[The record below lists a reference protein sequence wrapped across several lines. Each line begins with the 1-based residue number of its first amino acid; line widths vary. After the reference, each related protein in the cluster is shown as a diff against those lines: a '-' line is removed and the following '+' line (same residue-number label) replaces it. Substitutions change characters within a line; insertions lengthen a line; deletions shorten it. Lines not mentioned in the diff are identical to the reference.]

1 MSILGVQYYL
11 SYGLAFALGVII
23 LLVSSFEKFDKP
35 YPGNKYLT
43 ELLPSSLS
51 PGSSYIKAFLIY
63 FTIIVGFYAAACVFS
78 STATGVWDVAL
89 GEGAGK
95 RLAGEPATPPGGA
108 KAATSETKTPPSAPA
123 EIPLVIA
130 LLMVGL
136 FPKYKQFGE
145 IEAPLRR
152 FAHRLIGIPQGL
164 EEQAAEITVTP
175 LATGQESDER
185 DRAGVVRLFLGHR
198 LAQMPAWARE
208 KLAIN
213 LNLPELGVVR
223 DEDKGQ
229 EPTEQEKDAARILLE
244 ESQPALAVAEKWYR
258 AKRLVN
264 RIHQDRGANKRITD
278 LAARTKY
285 EKLRNDLKRNYDE
298 IAAEFTRI
306 GGEQRKL
313 TELVETLQSVRNS
326 GAESVSDHGAEA
338 ERGSAAKMVRDSL
351 PATLRDGGADAISS
365 SDLTEVIESLQ
376 TLMQKRS
383 EELTAAEKRIDD
395 VLGKAHL
402 YIAAALLL
410 KSSKI
415 DEAQFMDSYGL
426 EKPETV
432 VRAPI
437 DDLLLAILMM
447 VGLLFMFNYVLYWI
461 LYAFKLTDAN
471 PNLTAL
477 RLVISALAMHGGAAI
492 VAFSWHRRWVKTHA
506 RAGGKEIPKL
516 PVRGHLGLGVTVY
529 AAVYVGLL
537 LWAFVLIALSPKK
550 AEGASQLFS
559 FLSNV
564 DLAVAYAVLSL
575 SAVATAICTVV
586 YIEYVE
592 RFVLTRKSI
601 AVCALIQGTITAFI
615 VLVSSQ
621 IQDPND
627 PYFVVTSSL
636 NGFVVGA
643 TLGAAV
649 LKMAAK
655 RRQISQLQTASLPAP
670 AVSSPR

>member
-1 MSILGVQYYL
+1 LSILGVQYYL
-11 SYGLAFALGVII
+11 SYGLAFALGTII

-43 ELLPSSLS
+43 ELLPSSLT

-78 STATGVWDVAL
+78 STATGLWDVVL

-95 RLAGEPATPPGGA
+95 KFTGEPASPPVAA
-108 KAATSETKTPPSAPA
+108 KPATSDPKTPPSAPA

-164 EEQAAEITVTP
+164 EEQAAEITVTA
-175 LATGQESDER
+175 LAAGQEPDER
-185 DRAGVVRLFLGHR
+185 DRATVVRLFLGHR
-198 LAQMPAWARE
+198 LAQMPASVRA
-208 KLAIN
+208 KLAN
-213 LNLPELGVVR
+213 DLRVAEFGAVR
-223 DEDKGQ
+223 DEDKGK
-229 EPTEQEKDAARILLE
+229 ELTEQDKEAARILLE

-258 AKRLVN
+258 ARRLVN
-264 RIHQDRGANKRITD
+264 RIHQDRGANRRVAD

-285 EKLRNDLKRNYDE
+285 EKLRNDLKNNYDE
-298 IAAEFTRI
+298 IAAEFARI
-306 GGEQRKL
+306 GSEQRKL
-313 TELVETLQSVRNS
+313 TELVETLESLRDS
-326 GAESVSDHGAEA
+326 GAVSDDAAEA
-338 ERGSAAKMVRDSL
+338 GEAE
-351 PATLRDGGADAISS
+351 AISS
-365 SDLTEVIESLQ
+365 SDLTEVVDSLQ

-410 KSSKI
+410 KSPKI
-415 DEAQFMDSYGL
+415 DEAQFMDAYGL

-432 VRAPI
+432 VRAAPI
-437 DDLLLAILMM
+437 DDLLLAILVM
-447 VGLLFMFNYVLYWI
+447 VGALFMFNYILYWL
-461 LYAFKLTDAN
+461 LYTFNLTDKN

-477 RLVISALAMHGGAAI
+477 RLVVSALLMHGGAAI
-492 VAFSWHRRWVKTHA
+492 MAFSWHRRWVKAHA
-506 RAGGKEIPKL
+506 QTGGKETPKL
-516 PVRGHLGLGVTVY
+516 PVRGHLELGAIVY
-529 AAVYVGLL
+529 ALVYAGLL
-537 LWAFVLIALSPKK
+537 LWSFVLTTLNPEKMKEA
-550 AEGASQLFS
+550 GQLFS
-559 FLSNV
+559 FLSDV

-592 RFVLTRKSI
+592 RSELTRKSI
-601 AVCALIQGTITAFI
+601 VVRALIQGTITAFI

-621 IQDPND
+621 IQDSND
-627 PYFVVTSSL
+627 LYFVVTSSL

-649 LKMAAK
+649 LKLAAK
-655 RRQISQLQTASLPAP
+655 RRQSSQLPTVLLPAP
-670 AVSSPR
+670 AVS